1 MQSYDEQLRLWQRW
15 LASRGEVAVGAVLH
29 RHTPQRRPSGHVVGT
44 PWNFKYGER
53 FERTS

>member
-29 RHTPQRRPSGHVVGT
+29 RHNPQRRPSGHVVGT

-53 FERTS
+53 QERQ